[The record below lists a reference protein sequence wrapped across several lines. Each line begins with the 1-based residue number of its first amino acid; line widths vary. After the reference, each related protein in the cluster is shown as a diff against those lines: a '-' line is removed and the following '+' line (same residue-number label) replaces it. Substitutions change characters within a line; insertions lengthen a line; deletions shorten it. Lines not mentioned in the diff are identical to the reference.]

1 MSSNP
6 GENAGKKSQ
15 IFLARTFGAR
25 DVSTRTLL
33 GKRAKYEPLAGQ
45 SVHQLSIFA
54 CFLCMEVIN
63 KAKCREK

>member
-25 DVSTRTLL
+25 DVSTGTLL
-33 GKRAKYEPLAGQ
+33 GRRAKYEPLAGPV
-45 SVHQLSIFA
+45 SAPTFNFRMLFVHGGDQ
-54 CFLCMEVIN
+54 
-63 KAKCREK
+63 